1 MQSDKNSI
9 ITTAAKKVE
18 ELKRFKE
25 ELERQNSEIE
35 RVLGARK
42 SEEMVEQAKI
52 MVRVAY
58 PSSGVDSMLEVL
70 KCLKQTSSKT
80 TAFQSKF
87 SAQEFS
93 AVLGIETKVRYMEF
107 HTHTRT
113 HSNFVMVCCSYFR

>member
-18 ELKRFKE
+18 ELRRFKE

-58 PSSGVDSMLEVL
+58 PSSGVDSMLEAL

-80 TAFQSKF
+80 TAFRSKF

-107 HTHTRT
+107 LSHTHTQIL
-113 HSNFVMVCCSYFR
+113 